1 MTNQIMSHKYDEIV
15 DEEADSTIVEDPVPL
30 CTKSKELQNMKCFGF
45 CRIIKLIVNIILTI
59 IGCIAEIELYDQLDP
74 LLYKFI
80 KHTGEITIGGLR
92 AMIIVSMVLEY
103 IATAIALCMDF
114 YAAFSPEV
122 SSADALIFGFIS
134 AALPLVIKIIFAGFM
149 VPMYAFDVNDGD
161 IVPLT
166 AITADEA
173 SLITSICVIIFII
186 GLLCIPCKYDACY
199 LCVCISTVG
208 FCCGLIAII
217 GRYQYLGVQHL
228 MQEVLTGLF
237 VNSIL
242 HLTCLWYS
250 IAI

>member
-1 MTNQIMSHKYDEIV
+1 MSNQSMSYKYDEIV
-15 DEEADSTIVEDPVPL
+15 DEGAASSIVEDHLPL
-30 CTKSKELQNMKCFGF
+30 CNTSKEPQNMKYFGVIK
-45 CRIIKLIVNIILTI
+45 IIKLFITVLLTI
-59 IGCIAEIELYDQLDP
+59 IGCFAEIKLFKQLDP

-80 KHTGEITIGGLR
+80 QNSAEITLGGLR
-92 AMIIVSMVLEY
+92 ALIIASMVLEY
-103 IATAIALCMDF
+103 IATTIALCIDF
-114 YAAFSPEV
+114 YVTFSPEV
-122 SSADALIFGFIS
+122 SSIDALSFGFIS
-134 AALPLVIKIIFAGFM
+134 GFLPLAIKITFAGFM
-149 VPMYAFDVNDGD
+149 VPMYAFDLDDGD
-161 IVPLT
+161 LVSLT

-250 IAI
+250 V